1 MRMLIEWDRP
11 LSGTF
16 HVASEP
22 ITKLDLLEL
31 LNRRLE
37 LKLSISPVTEPVVNR
52 TLDGGAFRSRTGVE
66 IPSWEEMVNEIA
78 RTRSDYPYAAN

>member
-1 MRMLIEWDRP
+1 VELERP

-22 ITKLDLLEL
+22 ITKFDLLDL

-37 LKLSISPVTEPVVNR
+37 LKLTISPVSEPVVNR

-66 IPSWEEMVNEIA
+66 IPSWDEMVNEIVK
-78 RTRSDYPYAAN
+78 TRSDYPYAAD